1 LGHQV
6 TDLEAI
12 ASHKGSAF
20 GALGQPGQPST
31 EYFANLLFK
40 DLSEKKSEEIIWIE
54 DESRNIGTVFM
65 PEFFYKRMQE
75 APVVAI
81 MMSVETRLP
90 RLIKEYTSFP
100 KETIIASI
108 TRITKRLGGDR
119 TKEAIEAVRHDDFAK
134 AIRIVLD
141 YYDKAYRYGLSK
153 RKEGQVTYVETD
165 TDDVKVNAVKVL
177 GVK

>member
-1 LGHQV
+1 
-6 TDLEAI
+6 
-12 ASHKGSAF
+12 
-20 GALGQPGQPST
+20 
-31 EYFANLLFK
+31 
-40 DLSEKKSEEIIWIE
+40 
-54 DESRNIGTVFM
+54 M

-90 RLIKEYTSFP
+90 RLIEEYTSFP

-108 TRITKRLGGDR
+108 TRITKRLGGDK
-119 TKEAIEAVRHDDFAK
+119 TKEAIEAVRRDDFAT

-153 RKEGQVTYVETD
+153 RKEGQIIFIETD
-165 TDDVKVNAVKVL
+165 TDDVRINAAKVL
-177 GVK
+177 GVKQNS